1 MPCGLSRNFASAF
14 SQNRRPTDFGQVKI
28 YDFMATNS
36 ASNTASATVGSK
48 SLTANA
54 ATAQEQPVKTQ
65 RVLETRDQWV
75 VIFNHTVSL
84 VATLV
89 EGKDLPTDPRKG
101 FAFGAVKEQPHSRA
115 YAQSLLAGFASKK
128 AGKVFAQTEG
138 LNDAT
143 KRHELAI
150 AILLKTKLGGGDATK
165 ANSLLSKAE
174 PKQAKAFA
182 QAVLAALNPKGVAEP
197 TTETPAPTEQPT
209 EQPKPKR
216 TSRKKAAK

>member
-1 MPCGLSRNFASAF
+1 MSS
-14 SQNRRPTDFGQVKI
+14 KI
-28 YDFMATNS
+28 
-36 ASNTASATVGSK
+36 
-48 SLTANA
+48 
-54 ATAQEQPVKTQ
+54 
-65 RVLETRDQWV
+65 
-75 VIFNHTVSL
+75 
-84 VATLV
+84 
-89 EGKDLPTDPRKG
+89 
-101 FAFGAVKEQPHSRA
+101 VKEQPHSRA